1 LKARGIDVRAIGV
14 DLHPNALSLARENVQ
29 RCSLESSIKIIEADV
44 FQEDF
49 VARMKGEM
57 GGTFDL
63 VISNPPYITRK
74 DYESLPSSVK
84 DWEDRGALVGEDE
97 GGVDDGL
104 VFYERITGIAK
115 ELLREEGG
123 EGPVLALEV
132 GMGQSK
138 RVGEMV
144 ERQGM
149 RSEVAKDQWEIERL
163 VLGWRD

>member
-1 LKARGIDVRAIGV
+1 
-14 DLHPNALSLARENVQ
+14 
-29 RCSLESSIKIIEADV
+29 
-44 FQEDF
+44 
-49 VARMKGEM
+49 M
-57 GGTFDL
+57 GGGFDL
-63 VISNPPYITRK
+63 VVSNPPYITKK

-104 VFYERITGIAK
+104 VFYERITRIAK

-123 EGPVLALEV
+123 KGPVLALEV
-132 GMGQSK
+132 GMGQSE
-138 RVGEMV
+138 RVVQMV

-149 RSEVAKDQWEIERL
+149 RSEVVNDQWEIERL